1 MCSRRLLLSLV
12 LIYGINTIV
21 VSQNAPF
28 AGNRRLPT
36 FAEKLQQHHIA
47 LTKSALVNA
56 LRNPDAEVRSL
67 AAAQLAENRAR
78 DTIPSIIGAL
88 TAERVPLTRVNIAFA
103 LAQMGEKKG
112 FAELKS
118 TCDDARVPSHF
129 RIFAASY
136 LLYFNDEHCLPSVLG
151 MLRSDAEPTTR
162 MQALSILNRFEHIQ
176 KKDFRAMHHLV
187 LKALTDP
194 DPSVRLTASSTLSSI
209 GNSSDIQNLRNA
221 IADEQDEAV
230 RSQMEND
237 LQRLTANTEY

>member
-1 MCSRRLLLSLV
+1 V

-56 LRNPDAEVRSL
+56 LRNPDAEVRYL
-67 AAAQLAENRAR
+67 ASAQLAANRAK

-88 TAERVPLTRVNIAFA
+88 TAERVPLARLNIAFA
-103 LAQMGEKKG
+103 LVQMDEKKG
-112 FAELKS
+112 FAELKN
-118 TCDDARVPSHF
+118 TCDDAHVPSHF
-129 RIFAASY
+129 RITAASY
-136 LLYFNDEHCLPSVLG
+136 LLDVHDEHCLRSVLR

-162 MQALSILNRFEHIQ
+162 MQALSILNRFERIQ

-187 LKALTDP
+187 LNALADP
-194 DPSVRLTASSTLSSI
+194 DPSVTLTASSTLSSI
-209 GNSSDIQNLRNA
+209 GNGSDIQNLRNA
-221 IADEQDEAV
+221 IADEHDEVV
-230 RSQMEND
+230 RSQMQDD